1 MSIHDFER
9 PRALKRLSGERFD
22 VLVVGGGIT
31 GAGVALDAASRGL
44 RVALVERGD
53 IASGTSSK
61 SSKLVHGGLRYLS
74 QGEFGLVY
82 EALAE
87 RQTAMRNAPHLVRQL
102 PFLIPMFTRD
112 GLLNPRLARAIGIAM
127 WQYDLTG
134 GVRIGRFHDRLDK
147 EETLAH
153 VPGLDRDRVA
163 SSYLYYDARTDDAR
177 YTLAIARTA
186 ACDLGAV
193 IVTRCTLVDLVMGDD
208 GRIRGATVEA
218 DGDRFEV
225 AATTVVNAT
234 GVWADRVEA
243 LDGAR
248 PSVILRP
255 AKGVHITV
263 PRSVVETDVAMVLP
277 VPKDRRSVF
286 VVPWGELTYVGT
298 TDTDYHGPLDT
309 PDCTPEDVDYLLGA
323 VNSSL
328 VRAVERSD
336 VVGAWSGLRPL
347 VDGSVGRT
355 ADLSRRHSVT
365 TADSGL
371 VTVTGGK
378 LTTWRRMA
386 ADTVDEVLPRL
397 GKQRRCLTKKLHLR
411 GKEGWDR
418 IGLPGLDAA
427 TAEHLAGR
435 FGGEARVVLAIASER
450 PDLADPLVPGLPY
463 LRAEAVFSARYEQVT
478 TLDDVLSRRTRARLL
493 ARDAS
498 AAAAASTAE
507 LLASELGW
515 DRARIEAEV
524 ASYRADVRRER
535 ETAGLPAT
543 PLEMYVG
550 A

>member
-9 PRALKRLSGERFD
+9 TRGLRRLADERFD

-44 RVALVERGD
+44 RVALVERDD

-61 SSKLVHGGLRYLS
+61 SSKLVHGGLRYLQ

-87 RQTAMRNAPHLVRQL
+87 RQTALRNAPHLVRQL

-112 GLLNPRLARAIGIAM
+112 GLLNPRLARALGIAM

-134 GVRIGRFHDRLDK
+134 GVRIGRFHARLGAS
-147 EETLAH
+147 ETLAH
-153 VPGLDRDRVA
+153 VPGLDRDRLA

-193 IVTRCTLVDLVMGDD
+193 VVTRCPLVDLVTDDD
-208 GRIRGATVEA
+208 GRIRGAVVEA

-225 AATTVVNAT
+225 TATTIVNAT
-234 GVWADRVEA
+234 GVWADRVES
-243 LDGAR
+243 LDGATAGVR
-248 PSVILRP
+248 LRP

-263 PRSVVETDVAMVLP
+263 PRSVLDTDMAMVLP
-277 VPKDRRSVF
+277 VPKDRRTVF

-309 PDCTPEDVDYLLGA
+309 PDCTSEDVDYLLGA
-323 VNSSL
+323 VNFSM
-328 VRAVERSD
+328 VRPVHRSD
-336 VVGAWSGLRPL
+336 VVGTWSGLRPL

-365 TADSGL
+365 TSQSGL

-386 ADTVDEVLPRL
+386 ADTIEQVLPRL
-397 GKQRRCLTKKLHLR
+397 GKQRRCLTRKLGLR

-418 IGLPGLDAA
+418 VRGPGVDAA

-435 FGGEARVVLAIASER
+435 FGGEARAVLAIAAQR
-450 PDLADPLVPGLPY
+450 ADLAEPLVPGLPY
-463 LRAEAVFSARYEQVT
+463 LRAEAVYSARYEQVT

-498 AAAAASTAE
+498 AASAASVAA
-507 LLASELGW
+507 LLAPELGW
-515 DRARIEAEV
+515 DTARTEAEV
-524 ASYRADVRRER
+524 TAYRAAVRRER
-535 ETAGLPAT
+535 DAADLPAT
-543 PLEMYVG
+543 PLDLYVG